1 MKIISLDKFI
11 SLDIE
16 KVWEMNNH
24 NIFVKLIPEEEKTL
38 SQIFSGFNQKN
49 NFEIINKTDLITTYS
64 NKTALNLEFNII

>member
-24 NIFVKLIPEEEKTL
+24 NIFVKLIPEEGKTH

-64 NKTALNLEFNII
+64 NKTTLNLEFNII